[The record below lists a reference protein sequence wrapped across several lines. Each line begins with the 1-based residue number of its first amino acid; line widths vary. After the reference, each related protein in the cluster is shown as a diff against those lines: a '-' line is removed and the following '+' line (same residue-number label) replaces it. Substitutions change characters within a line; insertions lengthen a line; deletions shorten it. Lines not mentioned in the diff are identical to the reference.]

1 MRIRAKA
8 GAVLSA
14 LVKMAVPLLQEAER
28 QCPRTGPG
36 AKPNVPDW
44 LVGVWIMVAVLKL
57 KKTKSAQFR
66 FLSDKGNRGQI
77 VEAVG
82 RDDFLSRSGYFRRY
96 RRAYELYRVAVR
108 LQAERAIAEGV
119 ADPQETV
126 VDKTLIASLGPPWHK
141 RDRERGKIPAGVDGD
156 STWGYS
162 EHDGW
167 VQGYS
172 CEVVVAA
179 TQGKGVFPTQAS
191 VDTASAAEVRTFA
204 EKIDDLPAGT
214 RTVSADSGYDANV
227 LGERIEFDEQGR
239 RTGRHFLCPENPRH
253 NSRRKT
259 KPGSADASRAHSR
272 KLRRERKRFLES
284 PRGRRIYARRKKTIE
299 PFNQWFKAL
308 FELEHHVWHR
318 RLDNNRTQILAAIF
332 AYQLLVRY
340 NHRRGRQNG
349 CVRWVIDTL

>member
-1 MRIRAKA
+1 MRTCAKA
-8 GAVLSA
+8 GTVLSA

-36 AKPNVPDW
+36 AKPKVPDW
-44 LVGVWIMVAVLKL
+44 LIGVWIMVAVVKR
-57 KKTKSAQFR
+57 KKSKSAQFR
-66 FLSDKGNRGQI
+66 YLSEKSNLAQI
-77 VEAVG
+77 SAALG

-108 LQAERAIAEGV
+108 LQAQRAIQEGV
-119 ADPQETV
+119 ADPHQTV
-126 VDKTLIASLGPPWHK
+126 VDKTLIAAHGSLWHK
-141 RDRERGKIPAGVDGD
+141 RDRERGKIPPGVDRD

-172 CEVVVAA
+172 CEVVAA
-179 TQGKGVFPTQAS
+179 AAPGKGVFPTDAS

-204 EKIDDLPAGT
+204 EKIEHLPEGT
-214 RTVSADSGYDANV
+214 QTVSADSGYDANV

-239 RTGRHFLCPENPRH
+239 RTGRRFLCPENPRH
-253 NSRRKT
+253 NKRRKT
-259 KPGSADASRAHSR
+259 KPCAADASRAHSR
-272 KLRRERKRFLES
+272 KLRRERKRFLKS

-299 PFNQWFKAL
+299 PFNQWFKSL

-332 AYQLLVRY
+332 VYQLLVRY
-340 NHRRGRQNG
+340 NHRRGRRNG
-349 CVRWVIDTL
+349 CVKWIIDSL